1 MENESNS
8 QPPRLSIFSSIP
20 ILIIVVYNYRCSVLL
35 AHASKINLWTLSLF
49 SNSPMALMMEFMYAH
64 LVDSASAQ
72 EHQVSCYGHITT
84 YLIYRIDVVPDTQV
98 IHLNIST
105 TIPSNVCS
113 SLSILIVIL
122 VGEFF
127 LII

>member
-1 MENESNS
+1 MCLRSTYGPFHH
-8 QPPRLSIFSSIP
+8 PP
-20 ILIIVVYNYRCSVLL
+20 V
-35 AHASKINLWTLSLF
+35 
-49 SNSPMALMMEFMYAH
+49 ALMMGFMYSR
-64 LVDSASAQ
+64 LVYSASMQ
-72 EHQVSCYGHITT
+72 EHQVSCHGHITT

-122 VGEFF
+122 VGQFF
-127 LII
+127 

>member
-20 ILIIVVYNYRCSVLL
+20 ILIIIVYNYRCSVLL

-49 SNSPMALMMEFMYAH
+49 SNSPMDLMMEFMYAH

-72 EHQVSCYGHITT
+72 EHQVSCHGHITT
-84 YLIYRIDVVPDTQV
+84 YLIYCIELHEKIIVCLEF
-98 IHLNIST
+98 IFSESASCISRARE
-105 TIPSNVCS
+105 
-113 SLSILIVIL
+113 LALL
-122 VGEFF
+122 F
-127 LII
+127 